1 MKRNVLFFILI
12 FTLLN
17 SLLRN
22 PVNAEIIQDDE
33 TYYTY
38 SDLMEIDKEVEAF
51 KTSECGEDYEYLC
64 GEDAF
69 YDKLY
74 FTDKKYQLYDGYSR
88 GSLFFDSFNPGQN
101 TAKIIYRDKDDMSW
115 WDNKRYDLTELYL
128 YWLDSSIDIE
138 NATVLSEYI
147 DAIKD
152 NTYDPEKVHVLFAG
166 NKPSDFGWLKI
177 EEVSTIPLNSE
188 AGYSKT
194 QKIRFHAVSNGN
206 SYGFFDLPECLNSEN
221 YEDGMECTRVYGERR
236 MAVFPIAL
244 PVEAPEAVTAEPAE
258 EKIEEPVAEPEPAEE
273 KIEEP
278 VAELVQTEGTI
289 EKAVEE
295 LKENKDPE
303 ATIVSEKEEPKMS
316 EKTQNLK
323 ISTPSQVKL
332 PKNTIIAA
340 DLKNSKIEPKSAS
353 EKTAQEISLPI
364 ASDGKIKS
372 TEEKIFPWQPLI
384 ATLFASVGLIWIFFQ
399 KK

>member
-1 MKRNVLFFILI
+1 MKRNVLFFILT

-17 SLLRN
+17 SLLQN

-33 TYYTY
+33 IYYTY

-88 GSLFFDSFNPGQN
+88 GSLFFDSFNPSQN

-138 NATVLSEYI
+138 NAVALNEYI
-147 DAIKD
+147 ETIKND
-152 NTYDPEKVHVLFAG
+152 TYDPEKVHVLFAG
-166 NKPSDFGWLKI
+166 NKLSDFGWLKI
-177 EEVSTIPLNSE
+177 GEVSTIPLNSE

-236 MAVFPIAL
+236 MAVFPTAL
-244 PVEAPEAVTAEPAE
+244 PVEAPEVVT
-258 EKIEEPVAEPEPAEE
+258 AEPEPAEE
-273 KIEEP
+273 KIEES
-278 VAELVQTEGTI
+278 VAELVQTEGAI
-289 EKAVEE
+289 EKTVEE
-295 LKENKDPE
+295 FKENKDPE
-303 ATIVSEKEEPKMS
+303 AIIVSEKEEPKMS

-364 ASDGKIKS
+364 ASDEKTKS